1 MSLTGEVAIVT
12 GGSDGIG
19 GATARR
25 LAEEGAAV
33 LIVDV
38 DAEGAAANAEAIT
51 KAGGRASSMPG
62 DVSKGA
68 DIKAMIDQ
76 CISTYGK
83 LTVLVNNAYGS
94 RPGLSLSGSAVE
106 LAEEG
111 WDHAFDIGIKS
122 HYLAAKHAI
131 PHMENAGGGSIVN
144 ISSVHSLAC
153 LPGAGPYDAAKWG
166 VVGLG
171 KSIAVELAA
180 SGVRVNA
187 LSPGLCNT
195 MMWQVR
201 AAMLQSTHTHKCAL
215 HPAFRVVQT
224 KQWRCDRDSW
234 RPRGR
239 RRPPR
244 ARTTVRARPGLG

>member
-1 MSLTGEVAIVT
+1 MGAQGDQRPKHGYFRPSQAAEWERVISVDLRAVFFLSQAVCKVMVAQQ
-12 GGSDGIG
+12 
-19 GATARR
+19 
-25 LAEEGAAV
+25 
-33 LIVDV
+33 
-38 DAEGAAANAEAIT
+38 
-51 KAGGRASSMPG
+51 P
-62 DVSKGA
+62 
-68 DIKAMIDQ
+68 
-76 CISTYGK
+76 
-83 LTVLVNNAYGS
+83 
-94 RPGLSLSGSAVE
+94 RP
-106 LAEEG
+106 
-111 WDHAFDIGIKS
+111 
-122 HYLAAKHAI
+122 
-131 PHMENAGGGSIVN
+131 GGSIVN

-201 AAMLQSTHTHKCAL
+201 VVMLQSTHMHKRAR

-244 ARTTVRARPGLG
+244 ARTTVRARPGLLSILSVSQS